1 MATITNVSNL
11 QSKYTYDEQEFEVN
25 TQSNE
30 TSTEVVTIN
39 FMKVRTGS
47 MDIVMSGSVVN
58 QTLTLT
64 NKSEYEITNIS
75 IKDTITGDAVYRD
88 GSVYVDGTSYIGYNP
103 VNGFT
108 LPVSIKAGNSATI
121 TYTIVVND
129 DATNDITTTSQVTYS
144 AGEAKNIIENS
155 NTLRLSLARQEISLK
170 LENDKSAVVKGSRL
184 TYQNVITNM
193 GNVRNI
199 AINFKDDLPDMVEF
213 VEGSVKVDGEA
224 RSTANPVSGFVVG
237 NIDAG
242 QSIIVTF
249 DVMVK

>member
-1 MATITNVSNL
+1 MATIKNVSNL
-11 QSKYTYDEQEFEVN
+11 QSKYTYDEKEYEMS

-47 MDIVMSGSVVN
+47 MDIVMAGSVVN

-64 NKSEYEITNIS
+64 NNSEYEITNIS
-75 IKDTITGDAVYRD
+75 VKDTITGDATYKD
-88 GSVYVDGTSYIGYNP
+88 GSVYVDGTLYVGYNP

-121 TYTIVVND
+121 TYTLVVNA
-129 DATNDITTTSQVTYS
+129 DASNDITTTSQVTYS

-155 NTLRLSLARQEISLK
+155 NTLTLSFARQEITLK
-170 LENDKSAVVKGSRL
+170 LENDKSAVVSGTKL
-184 TYQNVITNM
+184 TYQNIITNL
-193 GNVRNI
+193 GNIRNI

-213 VEGSVKVDGEA
+213 VSGSVKVDGEA
-224 RSTANPVSGFVVG
+224 RSTADPVAGFVVG
-237 NIDAG
+237 NIDPG
-242 QSIIVTF
+242 QSIKVAF
-249 DVMVK
+249 DVLVK

>member
-11 QSKYTYDEQEFEVN
+11 QSKYTYDEKEYS
-25 TQSNE
+25 TSAQSNE

-47 MDIVMSGSVVN
+47 MDIVMDGSVVN

-64 NKSEYEITNIS
+64 NKSEYEITNIFV
-75 IKDTITGDAVYRD
+75 KDTITGDASYRD

-108 LPVSIKAGNSATI
+108 LPVSIKAGNSATV
-121 TYTIVVND
+121 TYTIVVNA

-144 AGEAKNIIENS
+144 AGEAKNIVENS
-155 NTLRLSLARQEISLK
+155 NTLKISIAKQEMSLT
-170 LENDKSAVVKGSRL
+170 LENDKSAVVSGSKL
-184 TYQNVITNM
+184 TYQNIITNL

-213 VEGSVKVDGEA
+213 VTGSVKVDGEV
-224 RSTANPVSGFVVG
+224 RSTADPVSGFVVG
-237 NIDAG
+237 NIDPG
-242 QSIIVTF
+242 QSIKVTF
-249 DVMVK
+249 DVLVK